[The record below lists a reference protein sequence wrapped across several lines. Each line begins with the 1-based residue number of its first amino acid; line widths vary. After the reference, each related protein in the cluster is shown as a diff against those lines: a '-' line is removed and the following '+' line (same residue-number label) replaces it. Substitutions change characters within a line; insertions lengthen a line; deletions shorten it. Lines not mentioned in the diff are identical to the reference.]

1 MNPNKKLVII
11 SKEKIFKEDNNLF
24 CDNVDMK
31 SIPEG
36 LSKNTEVSVIAIKS
50 KIKRLYKIN
59 LNKIETSS
67 NILGFLYNIFKTLK
81 WKKTNYLLISITP
94 YSFFA
99 YLLLFVF
106 RKKIFVYLRS
116 NGYEEYKAILGF
128 VGPLIYHVMYTF
140 VTFKSHIITCQ
151 KRLVKKKD
159 YNLVFPSEID
169 INWTKNRT
177 KPLLNKPKL
186 LYVGRVKVEKGIFS
200 LFKIFDKITDDVQL
214 SILGKIENTKINN
227 KKINLIGFKNNV
239 REIIKIYDDHNITIL
254 PSFTEA
260 HPKVI
265 DESLARMRPV
275 IIFEEINHIIQN
287 KCGIFISK
295 RNAKSLLVVISF
307 ILTNYS
313 NILSTMEKNQ
323 LPTKQKFIS
332 QMAQILA

>member
-59 LNKIETSS
+59 LNKIATSS

-128 VGPLIYHVMYTF
+128 VGPLIYHVMYTIMTSNSN
-140 VTFKSHIITCQ
+140 VIACHD
-151 KRLVKKKD
+151 R
-159 YNLVFPSEID
+159 
-169 INWTKNRT
+169 
-177 KPLLNKPKL
+177 
-186 LYVGRVKVEKGIFS
+186 
-200 LFKIFDKITDDVQL
+200 LFK
-214 SILGKIENTKINN
+214 
-227 KKINLIGFKNNV
+227 
-239 REIIKIYDDHNITIL
+239 
-254 PSFTEA
+254 
-260 HPKVI
+260 
-265 DESLARMRPV
+265 
-275 IIFEEINHIIQN
+275 
-287 KCGIFISK
+287 K
-295 RNAKSLLVVISF
+295 RRLFNC
-307 ILTNYS
+307 
-313 NILSTMEKNQ
+313 
-323 LPTKQKFIS
+323 
-332 QMAQILA
+332 